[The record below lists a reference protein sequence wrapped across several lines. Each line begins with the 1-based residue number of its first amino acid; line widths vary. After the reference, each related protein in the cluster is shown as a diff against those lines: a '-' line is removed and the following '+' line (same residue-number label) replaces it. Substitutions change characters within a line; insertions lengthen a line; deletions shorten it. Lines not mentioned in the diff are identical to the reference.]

1 MNRGKYRYHPEKFD
15 TDDPVLQKEWED
27 LKDVLCDNEYMTRY
41 KIMIGQPINLKTI
54 WNIWSTPS
62 TDLSNI
68 WSHFIAGIFF
78 IVRGCFFPGRF
89 LALHLITAYTY
100 ITSSMYHT
108 FRNYN
113 RKLYDIMLNFDVSG
127 IAIQIFSYD
136 FVDTIAF
143 FHNRR
148 NDLMYIYIAVFSV
161 LAILIIG
168 SVPIILKRKLY
179 TLRTVSF
186 SICALTCF
194 PLFVHGIK
202 IYGWNSKSK
211 RMLILRII
219 TIALEGVGIFF
230 RASKL
235 PERCAQGGVFQWCF
249 HSHFWFHL
257 AASVGSFV
265 GCLSTEAMR

>member
-1 MNRGKYRYHPEKFD
+1 MSRGKYRQHSETFD
-15 TDDPVLQKEWED
+15 SPDPNLQKQWED

-54 WNIWSTPS
+54 FNIWTTPS

-68 WSHFIAGIFF
+68 WSHFLAAIFF
-78 IVRGCFFPGRF
+78 IVRGCFFKERIF
-89 LALHLITAYTY
+89 WLHMVTAYTY
-100 ITSSMYHT
+100 IVSSLYHT
-108 FRNYN
+108 FRNYSRN
-113 RKLYDIMLNFDVSG
+113 LYDIMLNFDVSG

-143 FHNRR
+143 FYNR
-148 NDLMYIYIAVFSV
+148 NNKLMYIYIGVFSV
-161 LAILIIG
+161 LAILIVG
-168 SVPIILKRKLY
+168 SVPFILKRKLY

-194 PLFVHGIK
+194 PLFAHGIK
-202 IYGWNSKSK
+202 VYGWNSKSQ
-211 RMLILRII
+211 RMLYLRII

-230 RASKL
+230 RASKI
-235 PERCAQGGVFQWCF
+235 PERFCQGNIFQWCF
-249 HSHFWFHL
+249 HSHFWFHI

-265 GCLSTEAMR
+265 GCLSCEAML